1 MVAPAA
7 AAALSSRSSSTT
19 TLQVI
24 YDVHNG
30 DKRPA
35 ALVCKIF
42 TRYVLVTDNS
52 FSFLT
57 TRRCGSKSL
66 FVCIVCIR
74 FMRKLFPLKVH
85 ASGFGLGLILVSFLE
100 SFKKC
105 QMFLLLLNVL
115 DGNKTFP

>member
-66 FVCIVCIR
+66 FVCMYQIYEKTLPFKSSCEWFWTRSDSCVFFRI
-74 FMRKLFPLKVH
+74 FQKM
-85 ASGFGLGLILVSFLE
+85 SNVSAA
-100 SFKKC
+100 FKRVGR
-105 QMFLLLLNVL
+105 Q
-115 DGNKTFP
+115 

>member
-35 ALVCKIF
+35 NLVCKILYLFNF
-42 TRYVLVTDNS
+42 TYRVLTI
-52 FSFLT
+52 FSVSDEKDRAKFCC
-57 TRRCGSKSL
+57 TR
-66 FVCIVCIR
+66 
-74 FMRKLFPLKVH
+74 
-85 ASGFGLGLILVSFLE
+85 SGRL
-100 SFKKC
+100 
-105 QMFLLLLNVL
+105 
-115 DGNKTFP
+115 

>member
-42 TRYVLVTDNS
+42 YKICTSYR
-52 FSFLT
+52 FLT

>member
-42 TRYVLVTDNS
+42 YKICTSYR
-52 FSFLT
+52 FLT
-57 TRRCGSKSL
+57 TRRCGSKIL
-66 FVCIVCIR
+66 FVCMYQIYEKTLPFKSSCEWFWTRSDSCVFFRI
-74 FMRKLFPLKVH
+74 
-85 ASGFGLGLILVSFLE
+85 
-100 SFKKC
+100 FKK
-105 QMFLLLLNVL
+105 MSNVSAAFKRV
-115 DGNKTFP
+115 GRQ